1 MSPHPIERLRWV
13 ARAEG
18 AGASILTREAAA
30 ALASVGDDLPALVT
44 GCRRVIERHPS
55 IGPLWWLA
63 ARMLDAEDAIAE
75 AWAVAAE
82 LDADE
87 TAAVLAAHLP
97 DDTTV
102 TVLGWPELAADA
114 LRKRGDLEVL
124 VVDARH
130 EGPQFVRRL
139 ESAGVDAYD
148 VPESGLG
155 SAVRESGLVLLEA
168 DALGPDGFVAAC
180 GSLAAAAT
188 AHALGI
194 DVWVVAGAGRVL
206 PGRLWEAVTKRLGA
220 GGDDPWDADAEVVP
234 LPWATYVTGPRG
246 PEPAADA
253 PKRADCPI
261 APELLR
267 WDK

>member
-1 MSPHPIERLRWV
+1 MPHPIERLRWV

-18 AGASILTREAAA
+18 AGATILTREAAS

-63 ARMLDAEDAIAE
+63 ARLLAADDPIHE
-75 AWAVAAE
+75 AWLASAD

-87 TAAVLAAHLP
+87 TPGVLAAHFP
-97 DDTTV
+97 DDITV
-102 TVLGWPELAADA
+102 TVVGWPELSADA

-124 VVDARH
+124 VVDARN
-130 EGPQFVRRL
+130 EGPHFVRRL
-139 ESAGVDAYD
+139 ESAGVAAFD

-155 SAVRESGLVLLEA
+155 AAVKEADLVLLEA
-168 DALGPDGFVAAC
+168 DALGASGFAGAC

-188 AHALGI
+188 ARALGI

-206 PGRLWEAVTKRLGA
+206 PQRLWEALVKRVGA
-220 GGDDPWDADAEVVP
+220 DDEPWDASCDIVP
-234 LPWATYVTGPRG
+234 LEWATAVCGPAG
-246 PEPAADA
+246 PQSPADA
-253 PKRADCPI
+253 IKRADCPI

-267 WDK
+267 WDA